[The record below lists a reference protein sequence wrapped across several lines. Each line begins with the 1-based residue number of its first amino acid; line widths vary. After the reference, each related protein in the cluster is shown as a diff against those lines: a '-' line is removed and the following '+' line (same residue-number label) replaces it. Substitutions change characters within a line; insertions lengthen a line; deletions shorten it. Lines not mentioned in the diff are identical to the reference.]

1 MFFGGNFFFSS
12 LPPVA
17 IPTGNGY
24 ICSRRTFK
32 AERKKIV
39 ANTIVEYSVPMRD
52 GVKLYT
58 LIQFPGDPGGKY
70 PLIIIRNP
78 YAAMEVDF
86 KTLEEEDTHGYA
98 ILIQFCRGT
107 SRSEGEC
114 HAYRN
119 ERADGLDLL
128 DWIRR
133 QSFYNGELFL
143 SGGSYLSS
151 VHFSYLDTNPPDV
164 KAAFLAVQDSERYN
178 ILYRNG
184 FYKSGLHGSW
194 VMKMHRRNQDIERNL
209 APETFRTLPLAGV
222 TETIFGEKVPYIE
235 EEFLHPDPADPFWN
249 TPDGG
254 AEYHDACCKC
264 STPVLLVTAFYDIYT
279 GGVLDMWKKLSP
291 ERKKDCALVVTPF
304 EHAYD
309 PLPENI
315 PQEMTEFR
323 RGLLREACP
332 DLRYIWFDHFRLG
345 TPLRF
350 VKKGETAYFRLW
362 ENQWHYSPLLA
373 DGPKKLEFHL
383 TADRKLVSDRPEPGE
398 ITYTYNPF
406 APAEFKGGV
415 CNNFGGMRYQDE
427 PNSRYDIVSF
437 LSDPLEHPLVCEGAF
452 EVELHCRSTAEDTC
466 FYVRMDVVRD
476 GKALSLRDDIDSLCR
491 AGGPY
496 TPGEERILTFR
507 FAPHAFSLLPGD
519 RLRLDVSSSCVP
531 YFQVHTN
538 YPGLQA
544 RQTRAKSCRNTI
556 LLGASRLRL
565 FTL

>member
-1 MFFGGNFFFSS
+1 M
-12 LPPVA
+12 P
-17 IPTGNGY
+17 
-24 ICSRRTFK
+24 R
-32 AERKKIV
+32 
-39 ANTIVEYSVPMRD
+39 NTVVEYSVPMRD

-58 LIQFPGDPGGKY
+58 LIQFPGDPGKKY

-151 VHFSYLDTNPPDV
+151 VHFSYLDTDPPDV

-194 VMKMHRRNQDIERNL
+194 VMRMHKRNQDIERNYTF
-209 APETFRTLPLAGV
+209 ETFRTLPLAGV
-222 TETIFGEKVPYIE
+222 TETIFGETVPYLE

-249 TPDGG
+249 TPAGG
-254 AEYHDACCKC
+254 SDYRNACGKC
-264 STPVLLVTAFYDIYT
+264 RVPILLVTAFYDIYT
-279 GGVLDMWKKLSP
+279 GGVFDMWKNLSP
-291 ERKKDCALVVTPF
+291 ERRKNCALVVTPF
-304 EHAYD
+304 EHNYN
-309 PLPENI
+309 PLPADI
-315 PQEMTEFR
+315 PEETAAFR
-323 RGLLREACP
+323 GGLLREVCP
-332 DLRYIWFDHFRLG
+332 DLEYLWFDHFRLG
-345 TPLRF
+345 TPLKF
-350 VKKGETAYFRLW
+350 IQKGKTLYFRLW
-362 ENQWHYSPLLA
+362 ENAWHSREV
-373 DGPKKLEFHL
+373 LEN
-383 TADRKLVSDRPEPGE
+383 APGKLVFYLAPGRRLLRKKPEPGE
-398 ITYTYNPF
+398 IAYTYNPF

-427 PNSRYDIVSF
+427 PDSRYDIISF
-437 LSDPLEHPLVCEGAF
+437 LSEPLAEPIVCEGAF
-452 EVELHCRSTAEDTC
+452 ELELHCRSTAKDSC
-466 FYVRMDVVRD
+466 FYVRLDVVRD

-491 AGGPY
+491 GGKAY
-496 TPGEERILTFR
+496 TPGKERVLNYR

-544 RQTRAKSCRNTI
+544 LQTRAKSCRNAI

-565 FTL
+565 FVEK